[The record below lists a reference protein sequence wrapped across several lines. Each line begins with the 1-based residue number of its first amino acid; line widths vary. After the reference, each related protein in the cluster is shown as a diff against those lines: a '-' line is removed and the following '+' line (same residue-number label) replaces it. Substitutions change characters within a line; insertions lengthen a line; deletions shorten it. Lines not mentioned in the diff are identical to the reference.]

1 MSTAA
6 NSSSS
11 ALQYHIAC
19 RAGDVGRY
27 VLLPG
32 DPKRAPLIA
41 KLFDTAEEI
50 AQHREYT
57 TYTGTMGG
65 VKVSVTSTG
74 IGGPSTAIAVEE
86 LAKIGADTFIR
97 VGTSGLMQPYMESG
111 DLVVVSGA
119 VRDEGTA
126 LHYMPLAFPAI
137 ADLDVVDCLRA
148 ACAARNVRYHVGLCH
163 SKDSY
168 YGEMQPARMPVSSQ
182 LAERWQAWVRGGVLC
197 SEMEA
202 AALFVIASTLGKR
215 AGGLMLALDQ
225 SRPVEELCATA
236 VEGLRQLIARDAEQ
250 ARWPAQ
256 IGVASDLG
264 KTTPEDPR
272 IP

>member
-6 NSSSS
+6 NLDSST
-11 ALQYHIAC
+11 LQYHIAC

-32 DPKRAPLIA
+32 DPKRVPLIA
-41 KLFDTAEEI
+41 QFFDTARQI

-57 TYTGTMGG
+57 TYSGTLDG

-97 VGTSGLMQPYMESG
+97 VGTSGPMQPYVEPG
-111 DLVVVSGA
+111 DLVVVTGA

-148 ACAARNVRYHVGLCH
+148 ACTARNVRYHIGLCH

-168 YGEMQPARMPVSSQ
+168 YGEMQPERMPAAEQ
-182 LAERWQAWVRGGVLC
+182 LAERWRAWVQGGVLC

-225 SRPVEELCATA
+225 SGTVEALCATA
-236 VEGLRQLIARDAEQ
+236 VEGLRQLIKRDAEQ
-250 ARWPAQ
+250 AQQMP
-256 IGVASDLG
+256 SDG
-264 KTTPEDPR
+264 AADR
-272 IP
+272 V